1 MNHAQDG
8 TSLLRGR
15 AGWRNALG
23 PALAGIAAMLIWA
36 SMPTLIKYGTDDLDL
51 FQFVVLRYGLP
62 LVCVVPF
69 LPAVLTKVRGT
80 ARGRWFALAITM
92 QAHVVLQVYALQH
105 SLPASWF
112 GLAFAL
118 GVPLTVVALKATLDT
133 ARVVSLGSAFVGVL
147 FFVRF
152 QDLDTFPTL
161 GVVLAVLGSMAA
173 WIVLTV
179 QMVHLQKRLGDGEIL
194 VVFILLMAPAVIAM
208 APAAA
213 WRWPT
218 LIGGTAIVALATG
231 VALALVLF
239 SYCLRRLR
247 VFGVSVQYLETIF
260 AALIGTVFRGEP
272 WLTIPQILA
281 VVLVVGG
288 LGALNRLETA
298 QSE

>member
-1 MNHAQDG
+1 M
-8 TSLLRGR
+8 SLARYGFLLLGGR
-15 AGWRNALG
+15 SGWRNALG
-23 PALAGIAAMLIWA
+23 PALSGITAMLIWA

-51 FQFVVLRYGLP
+51 LQFVVLRYGLP

-80 ARGRWFALAITM
+80 TWRRWFVLAIAM

-118 GVPLTVVALKATLDT
+118 GVPLTVVALKATLD
-133 ARVVSLGSAFVGVL
+133 AAKVVSLGSALVGIL
-147 FFVRF
+147 LFVRF

-161 GVVLAVLGSMAA
+161 GVVLAILGSMVA

-208 APAAA
+208 APVAA

-239 SYCLRRLR
+239 SYCIRHLR

-260 AALIGTVFRGEP
+260 AALIGTAFRGEP
-272 WLTIPQILA
+272 GLAVPQILA
-281 VVLVVGG
+281 IVLVIGG
-288 LGALNRLETA
+288 LGALNHLEAA